1 MVLKL
6 RFAMSAKKIASAVR
20 PLALTALLAGT
31 AITGLPFGG
40 DGIFAPSPAH
50 AAEDAIKLTS
60 DQQKDVS
67 RIEDYMNGITTL
79 KADFVQ
85 ISSDG
90 GAAKGKVYMERP
102 GKMRFEYAPPSKIL
116 LVATGHDFIY
126 YDKEINAPTYFN
138 IDDTPAGLILAD
150 KVSLSRDVEI
160 IDFRRTAE
168 TIRIKLVRKS
178 DPGAGNVTLVFQ
190 DNPLQL
196 RQWVVDDA
204 TGIETTVTLYNT
216 QEGMKLD
223 PELFKFK
230 RIWVGRG
237 N

>member
-1 MVLKL
+1 MGLNL
-6 RFAMSAKKIASAVR
+6 RFATTAKKIASAVR

-31 AITGLPFGG
+31 AITGLPFVGTG
-40 DGIFAPSPAH
+40 MFAPASAQ
-50 AAEDAIKLTS
+50 ADEAIKLTS

-90 GAAKGKVYMERP
+90 GAAKGEVYMQRP
-102 GKMRFEYAPPSKIL
+102 GKMRFEYAPPSQIL

-138 IDDTPAGLILAD
+138 IDETPAGLILAD

-160 IDFRRTAE
+160 TDFRRTAE
-168 TIRIKLVRKS
+168 TIRITLIRKS

-196 RQWVVDDA
+196 RQWVVEDA
-204 TGIETTVTLYNT
+204 TGIETTVTLYNA

>member
-1 MVLKL
+1 MGSDL
-6 RFAMSAKKIASAVR
+6 RFASISKKLASALR
-20 PLALTALLAGT
+20 PLATSTLLAG
-31 AITGLPFGG
+31 AVVAGLPFAGTMLV
-40 DGIFAPSPAH
+40 ATPSAY
-50 AAEDAIKLTS
+50 AADAAVLSAKDL
-60 DQQKDVS
+60 QDVS
-67 RIEDYMNGITTL
+67 RIEDYLNAITTL

-90 GAAKGKVYMERP
+90 GSAKGTVYMQRP
-102 GKMRFEYAPPSKIL
+102 GKMRFEYDPPSQIL

-138 IDDTPAGLILAD
+138 IDETPAGLILAD
-150 KVSLSRDVEI
+150 HVSLSRDVKI

-168 TIRIKLVRKS
+168 TIRVKLVRKS

-196 RQWVVDDA
+196 RQWVVEDA
-204 TGIETTVTLYNT
+204 TGIETTVTLFNAE
-216 QEGMKLD
+216 EGMKLD
-223 PELFKFK
+223 QKLFEFK
-230 RIWVGRG
+230 RIWIGSG

>member
-1 MVLKL
+1 MGLNL
-6 RFAMSAKKIASAVR
+6 RFATTAKKIASAVR

-31 AITGLPFGG
+31 AITGLPFVGTG
-40 DGIFAPSPAH
+40 MFAPASAQ
-50 AAEDAIKLTS
+50 ADEAIKLTS
-60 DQQKDVS
+60 EQQKDVS

-90 GAAKGKVYMERP
+90 GAAKGEVYMQRP
-102 GKMRFEYAPPSKIL
+102 GKMRFEYAPPSQIL

-138 IDDTPAGLILAD
+138 IDETPAGLILAD
-150 KVSLSRDVEI
+150 KVSLSRDVQI

-168 TIRIKLVRKS
+168 TIRIKLIRKS

-196 RQWVVDDA
+196 RQWVVEDA

>member
-1 MVLKL
+1 MGLNL
-6 RFAMSAKKIASAVR
+6 RFATTAKKFASAVR

-31 AITGLPFGG
+31 AITGLPFVGTG
-40 DGIFAPSPAH
+40 MFAPASAQ
-50 AAEDAIKLTS
+50 ADEAIKLTS

-90 GAAKGKVYMERP
+90 GAAKGEVYMQRP
-102 GKMRFEYAPPSKIL
+102 GKMRFEYAPPSQIL

-138 IDDTPAGLILAD
+138 IDETPAGLILAD

-160 IDFRRTAE
+160 TDFRRTAE
-168 TIRIKLVRKS
+168 TIRITLIRKS

-196 RQWVVDDA
+196 RQWVVEDA
-204 TGIETTVTLYNT
+204 TGIETTVTLYNA

>member
-1 MVLKL
+1 M
-6 RFAMSAKKIASAVR
+6 ASAVR

-31 AITGLPFGG
+31 AITGLPFVGTG
-40 DGIFAPSPAH
+40 MFAPASAQ
-50 AAEDAIKLTS
+50 ADEAIKLTS
-60 DQQKDVS
+60 EQQKDVS

-90 GAAKGKVYMERP
+90 GAAKGEVYMQRP
-102 GKMRFEYAPPSKIL
+102 GKMRFEYAPPSQIL

-138 IDDTPAGLILAD
+138 IDETPAGLILAD
-150 KVSLSRDVEI
+150 KVSLSRDVQI

-168 TIRIKLVRKS
+168 TIRIKLIRKS

-196 RQWVVDDA
+196 RQWVVEDA

>member
-1 MVLKL
+1 M
-6 RFAMSAKKIASAVR
+6 ASAVR

-31 AITGLPFGG
+31 AITGLPFVGTG
-40 DGIFAPSPAH
+40 MFAPASAQ
-50 AAEDAIKLTS
+50 ADEAIKLTS

-90 GAAKGKVYMERP
+90 GAAKGEVYMQRP
-102 GKMRFEYAPPSKIL
+102 GKMRFEYAPPSQIL

-138 IDDTPAGLILAD
+138 IDETPAGLILAD

-160 IDFRRTAE
+160 TDFRRTAE
-168 TIRIKLVRKS
+168 TIRITLIRKS

-196 RQWVVDDA
+196 RQWVVEDA
-204 TGIETTVTLYNT
+204 TGIETTVTLYNA